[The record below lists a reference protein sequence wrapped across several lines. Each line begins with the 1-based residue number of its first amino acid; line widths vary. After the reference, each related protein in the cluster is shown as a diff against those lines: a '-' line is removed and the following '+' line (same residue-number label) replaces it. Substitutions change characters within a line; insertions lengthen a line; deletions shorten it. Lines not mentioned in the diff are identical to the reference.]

1 MKKRLLLL
9 LLSLCLLSGLFGCTN
24 DQLPAQTTVA
34 STPEAPPDAVRITEG
49 DKALHILILAS
60 DAPTSAKRSAKRL
73 GDALGVEY
81 EVSSTPTEGVP
92 QISFEICSAPGE
104 GSHPMD
110 YSISVHEGS
119 IRLVANHAASLS
131 AAVDYFLSRLS
142 TDDIGRSYVGDE
154 YDYSYMETHETPYGI
169 VGYDFLYGESGF
181 AGGDIVFYPE
191 TVGSY
196 SFYWADENGVLADYS
211 FLISKYAFGKE
222 LVEIPVQSF
231 TAIPAGATR
240 LVAKKGV
247 NFAYSFELP
256 RERIY
261 SGEQLYSVGAIS
273 DSHQGTRY
281 GETSLPYNHFVG
293 AAKQLSDMGVSMI
306 GICGDISYENKEFEY
321 ALHADAI
328 REIYAYNPQMPIYT
342 VSGNHECKYTGFSRE
357 WFLKYSRNVVKYDT
371 KLLPVFSDG
380 NTLDFVIEL
389 PDGSVMIYLNQIYY
403 DYGKTTSRLLD
414 DTQLDWLGARLEE
427 YRDKTVFLFFH
438 TFLDEEA
445 GDASTSAGKEYSLPL
460 IAGTVDHTRLVK
472 YLTKYRN
479 VVYFSG
485 HSHQSFDLQFMKEKA
500 GDKSNLY
507 TNIDDNG
514 GNFAT
519 MVHIPSVAAPRTGE
533 KLSDDKT
540 RSEGYVVYVYEDR
553 VVLHGYDFV
562 NQQTLAYACYVI
574 MK

>member
-1 MKKRLLLL
+1 M
-9 LLSLCLLSGLFGCTN
+9 
-24 DQLPAQTTVA
+24 
-34 STPEAPPDAVRITEG
+34 
-49 DKALHILILAS
+49 
-60 DAPTSAKRSAKRL
+60 
-73 GDALGVEY
+73 
-81 EVSSTPTEGVP
+81 
-92 QISFEICSAPGE
+92 
-104 GSHPMD
+104 
-110 YSISVHEGS
+110 
-119 IRLVANHAASLS
+119 
-131 AAVDYFLSRLS
+131 
-142 TDDIGRSYVGDE
+142 
-154 YDYSYMETHETPYGI
+154 
-169 VGYDFLYGESGF
+169 
-181 AGGDIVFYPE
+181 
-191 TVGSY
+191 
-196 SFYWADENGVLADYS
+196 
-211 FLISKYAFGKE
+211 
-222 LVEIPVQSF
+222 
-231 TAIPAGATR
+231 
-240 LVAKKGV
+240 
-247 NFAYSFELP
+247 
-256 RERIY
+256 
-261 SGEQLYSVGAIS
+261 
-273 DSHQGTRY
+273 
-281 GETSLPYNHFVG
+281 
-293 AAKQLSDMGVSMI
+293 
-306 GICGDISYENKEFEY
+306 
-321 ALHADAI
+321 
-328 REIYAYNPQMPIYT
+328 
-342 VSGNHECKYTGFSRE
+342 
-357 WFLKYSRNVVKYDT
+357 KYDT

-553 VVLHGYDFV
+553 VVLRGYDFV